1 MGFIFKNNAIKI
13 IKIVNE
19 NNLIR
24 ISELK
29 QTNTR
34 LLKPLN

>member
-1 MGFIFKNNAIKI
+1 MDFIFKNNAIKI

-24 ISELK
+24 ILELK